1 MVTFLPDQDSWS
13 DAILMATVAGAIW
26 HYCSHNPVKL
36 TLLTR
41 AMVASALCGLVGLLV
56 CEWRNIMPPM
66 RYLVILCMGMH
77 GMRFLNE
84 ITLLIRYRLGLVE
97 AKPLEDAATKEAEED
112 GKE

>member
-1 MVTFLPDQDSWS
+1 
-13 DAILMATVAGAIW
+13 
-26 HYCSHNPVKL
+26 
-36 TLLTR
+36 
-41 AMVASALCGLVGLLV
+41 
-56 CEWRNIMPPM
+56 
-66 RYLVILCMGMH
+66 MGMH